1 MPIIARQQ
9 GRRRLLP
16 SLDGLALALAGKQ
29 RMGIRMKKSTSVLA
43 LAAVV
48 GLSALTATSASAAP
62 TAYPNCKTA
71 AAAGE
76 FNIPIGSPGYGP
88 HLDRDNDGIGC
99 ESSTAGGTA
108 QPAPAPADEVAPAP
122 SQVTQLPV
130 GGADTGV
137 TQKTDNGM
145 EILVLGGLVVA
156 AASGT
161 VIVRRRMANQA

>member
-1 MPIIARQQ
+1 
-9 GRRRLLP
+9 
-16 SLDGLALALAGKQ
+16 
-29 RMGIRMKKSTSVLA
+29 MKKSTSVLA
-43 LAAVV
+43 IAAVV

-76 FNIPIGSPGYGP
+76 FNIPVGSPGYGP

-108 QPAPAPADEVAPAP
+108 QVAQAPGAVAQAP
-122 SQVTQLPV
+122 SQITQLPV

-145 EILVLGGLVVA
+145 DILVLGGLVVA